1 MCRNQADGTRSVP
14 ATKRNQIMLEN
25 RIRDCQQRVSA
36 LHGELQGL
44 LTDVPSKQAIRVNDL
59 LDSVTN
65 LEISLD
71 RFSVCVTIGTGLSD
85 LRT

>member
-1 MCRNQADGTRSVP
+1 
-14 ATKRNQIMLEN
+14 MLEN
-25 RIRDCQQRVSA
+25 RIRDCQQRVSE

-44 LTDVPSKQAIRVNDL
+44 LTDAPAEQAIRLSDL

-65 LEISLD
+65 LEISID
-71 RFSVCVTIGTGLSD
+71 RFAVCVTTETGLTD